1 MAEAV
6 SSVEAGTE
14 TSREWRGGV
23 SPFGLSWGKLMMW
36 IFLLSD
42 AFTFGGLLTAYA
54 IARSSVANWPP
65 QLEIFGIG
73 LVTTMTFILI
83 CSSATMAVAVQ
94 AAKASDHRR
103 VERFLIYTIVGGI
116 IFLGFQAYEWSHF
129 IHEGATLS
137 TNPWGVPA
145 FSASF
150 FVVTGFH
157 GSHVTSGVIYL
168 GYVLLRVRQER
179 MAMEAWRNPLRDRNG
194 RRIDVGARVKLL
206 SKPQAPESTVETVN
220 VRNDQVVA
228 LVPGKA
234 TNDAETFP
242 ASAIKVVE
250 EAPEPPMPVDHF
262 TRSER
267 VENVGLYWHFVDL
280 VWVFVFT
287 LMYLI

>member
-1 MAEAV
+1 MAEAITAIEDG
-6 SSVEAGTE
+6 SDSA
-14 TSREWRGGV
+14 RAWRGGV

-42 AFTFGGLLTAYA
+42 AFTFGGFLTAYA
-54 IARSSVANWPP
+54 AARHGVANWPP

-83 CSSATMAVAVQ
+83 CSSATMAVAVH
-94 AAKASDHRR
+94 AAKAGEHRR
-103 VERFLIYTIVGGI
+103 VERFLVYTILGGI
-116 IFLGFQAYEWSHF
+116 VFLGFQAYEWTHF
-129 IHEGATLS
+129 IQEGARLH

-150 FVVTGFH
+150 FIITGFH

-168 GYVLLRVRQER
+168 GYVLLKVRRER
-179 MAMEAWRNPLRDRNG
+179 AAIDVWRSPLRDRNG
-194 RRIDVGARVKLL
+194 RRIDIGARIRLL
-206 SKPQAPESTVETVN
+206 SKPQGPESSVETVN
-220 VRNDQVVA
+220 VRNDQIVA

-234 TNDAETFP
+234 TNNAETFP
-242 ASAIKVVE
+242 ASAVEVIE

-287 LMYLI
+287 LMYLL